1 MGSPTGSRGGFRAG
15 RCWDTD
21 VVPDLGRAEVGR
33 KAQQQGLWGPGLQWE
48 AGGLPGGGGQGPSS
62 PGQAVACLEPG
73 EGRVH
78 GVRAGELAGRDRDRT
93 ASLLKFRCNDSALDS
108 LPCSTPTFKEK
119 PAFPGPSPG
128 LAHGGGSEVPTQ

>member
-1 MGSPTGSRGGFRAG
+1 M
-15 RCWDTD
+15 
-21 VVPDLGRAEVGR
+21 GR

-48 AGGLPGGGGQGPSS
+48 ARGLPGGGGQGPSS

-78 GVRAGELAGRDRDRT
+78 GVRAGELAGRDRSERVGRLPSGHASSWGQT